1 MLMQIRDD
9 VVPNVECL
17 TDQHFQ
23 FNQTRRIM
31 HLLLMYTRKEY
42 PIQLVHVGHSKGAMI
57 FIVSTCKKGHFT
69 VNTKDNALFSFAS
82 CMCNHDSCIGSSKL
96 SSRGPSLSTK
106 SDISRTSLL
115 R

>member
-1 MLMQIRDD
+1 MLMQLRDD

-42 PIQLVHVGHSKGAMI
+42 TIQLVHVGHSKGAMI
-57 FIVSTCKKGHFT
+57 FTVSTCKKVTSQSTQKIMPCFHLHLACAIMIHVLVHQNCHQGVH
-69 VNTKDNALFSFAS
+69 L
-82 CMCNHDSCIGSSKL
+82 CQQNHS
-96 SSRGPSLSTK
+96 
-106 SDISRTSLL
+106 
-115 R
+115 